1 MVTRQEMAFMAGFL
15 LVNQEMPTHTLTHT
29 LTHTH
34 VLNAAFFVKN
44 TFEINYAFFF
54 PSSYAN
60 SVS

>member
-15 LVNQEMPTHTLTHT
+15 LVNQEMPTHT